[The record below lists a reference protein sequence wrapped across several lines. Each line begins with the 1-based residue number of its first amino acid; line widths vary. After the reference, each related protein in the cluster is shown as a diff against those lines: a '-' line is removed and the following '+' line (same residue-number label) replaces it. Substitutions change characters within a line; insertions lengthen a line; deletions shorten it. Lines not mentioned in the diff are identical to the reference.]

1 MSKRKSK
8 MKKRRKERKLMRYE
22 LTHRSEKLKDE
33 KEDPIKKEEG
43 GSAKRILVV

>member
-22 LTHRSEKLKDE
+22 LTHRSERLKDE
-33 KEDPIKKEEG
+33 KETETKKEAG
-43 GSAKRILVV
+43 GSAERILVV